1 MGCAIPSRY
10 IIVLRD
16 RGGTIICRMLDETKG
31 GKGVENGRIFSPSV
45 SSRFVSP
52 LELINV
58 FAFQPSLWILRSTG
72 RKEIILPSTGGSW
85 GINKRSESHLV
96 TQWR

>member
-10 IIVLRD
+10 IIILRD

-31 GKGVENGRIFSPSV
+31 GKGVESGRIFSPSV

-58 FAFQPSLWILRSTG
+58 FAFRVFGSYTFN
-72 RKEIILPSTGGSW
+72 RKEGDYTSFDGGKLE
-85 GINKRSESHLV
+85 N
-96 TQWR
+96 

>member
-10 IIVLRD
+10 IIILRD

-58 FAFQPSLWILRSTG
+58 FAFQPSLWILHVQQGG
-72 RKEIILPSTGGSW
+72 RRLYFPRRGEVGEL
-85 GINKRSESHLV
+85 INDRNLTS
-96 TQWR
+96 

>member
-10 IIVLRD
+10 IIILRD

-31 GKGVENGRIFSPSV
+31 GKGVESGRIFSPSV

-58 FAFQPSLWILRSTG
+58 FAFRVFGSSTG
-72 RKEIILPSTGGSW
+72 RKEIILPSMGRSW
-85 GINKRSESHLV
+85 RINKRSEFRLV